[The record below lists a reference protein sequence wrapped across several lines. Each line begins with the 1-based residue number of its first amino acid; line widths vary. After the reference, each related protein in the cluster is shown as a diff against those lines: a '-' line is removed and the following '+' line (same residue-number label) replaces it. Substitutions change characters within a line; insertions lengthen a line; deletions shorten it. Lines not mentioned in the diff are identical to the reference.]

1 MREYF
6 FVLIYFIV
14 QLPVD
19 AQKNNYVDGL
29 IITSGNDTIACQVQK
44 RNWNKQPAEIKVK
57 AGNKDT
63 VVAPQAIKK
72 FIISS
77 LGLEYRSRPVRTAN
91 YVDKFQ
97 EATVLKEPEFGPEQ
111 FLYLKL
117 LYKGSYSLYLYLDH
131 LNRKHFFVESP
142 GIFIEIYSH
151 YYLEIG
157 DSRRIYDEPVTVL
170 DKQFEFALKGLMAA
184 CRTLFTII
192 ENIAFVEEQLIR
204 VFKMYDQC
212 VGLKTDE

>member
-1 MREYF
+1 MIRYF
-6 FVLIYFIV
+6 FILIYLTG
-14 QLPVD
+14 QLPLH

-29 IITSGNDTIACQVQK
+29 IITSENDTITCLVQK
-44 RNWNKQPAEIKVK
+44 RNWKKQPKEIKVK

-63 VVAPQAIKK
+63 VVIPLAIKK
-72 FIISS
+72 FIIPS
-77 LGLEYRSRPVRTAN
+77 LDLEYKSKLIRTAN
-91 YVDKFQ
+91 YVDIFQ
-97 EATVLKEPEFGPEQ
+97 EATILKEPEYNPEQ

-117 LYKGSYSLYLYLDH
+117 LYKGSYNLYLYLDR
-131 LNRKHFFVESP
+131 LDRKHFFVESP

-151 YYLEIG
+151 YYLELG
-157 DSRRIYDEPVTVL
+157 DSRRIYDQPVTVL
-170 DKQFEFALKGLMAA
+170 EKQFEFTLKGLMAA

-212 VGLKTDE
+212 VGLKTEE

>member
-1 MREYF
+1 MIRYF
-6 FVLIYFIV
+6 FILIHLTA
-14 QLPVD
+14 QLPIH

-29 IITSGNDTIACQVQK
+29 IITSENDTIACLVQK
-44 RNWNKQPAEIKVK
+44 RNWNKQPTEIKVK

-63 VVAPQAIKK
+63 VVTPQAIKK
-72 FIISS
+72 LIIPS
-77 LGLEYRSRPVRTAN
+77 LDIEYKSKLIRTAN

-97 EATVLKEPEFGPEQ
+97 EATILKEPEYNPEQ
-111 FLYLKL
+111 FSYLKL
-117 LYKGSYSLYLYLDH
+117 LHKGSYNLYLYLDR

-151 YYLEIG
+151 YYLELG

-170 DKQFEFALKGLMAA
+170 NKQFEFALKGLMAA
-184 CRTLFTII
+184 CRTLLTII
-192 ENIAFVEEQLIR
+192 ENIAFVQEQLIR

-212 VGLKTDE
+212 VGLKTEE

>member
-1 MREYF
+1 MGKCF
-6 FVLIYFIV
+6 FILIYLIV
-14 QLPVD
+14 QLPIH
-19 AQKNNYVDGL
+19 AQKNKYIDGL
-29 IITSGNDTIACQVQK
+29 IITSKNDTIACLVQK
-44 RNWNKQPAEIKVK
+44 RNWNKQPTEIKVQ

-63 VVAPQAIKK
+63 VVAPQEIKK
-72 FIISS
+72 IILPS
-77 LGLEYRSRPVRTAN
+77 LGLEYKSRLIRTAN

-97 EATVLKEPEFGPEQ
+97 EATILKEPEYGPEQ

-117 LYKGSYSLYLYLDH
+117 LYKGSYNLYLYLDH

-151 YYLEIG
+151 YYLELG

-192 ENIAFVEEQLIR
+192 ENIAFVEEQLTR

-212 VGLKTDE
+212 VGLKTEE